1 MSKIV
6 VKYFDIRE
14 ISENDINEFLI
25 KLKSNNN
32 ISKDRI
38 IKSLSF
44 IPLKTRQQSI
54 LANVMIDEELKEKA
68 KDIYYNDKNKPLLND
83 NLFFSI
89 SHSEDLVV
97 FVKDNSS
104 IGIDIEYI
112 DTKHNIILDYAF
124 TNEEKE
130 YINNNFKDNIEEGII
145 KLWTIKESVY
155 KASGN
160 TLDILPKDIS
170 INVMD
175 FSNVVFLGDKYYII
189 TKKIDN
195 YYLSIASI
203 IKYEDIILL
212 NEFSK
217 ELKYGK

>member
-1 MSKIV
+1 MSKII

-14 ISENDINEFLI
+14 ISDIDINKFI
-25 KLKSNNN
+25 NKLKSNNN
-32 ISKDRI
+32 ISEDRI
-38 IKSLSF
+38 EKSLSF
-44 IPLKTRQQSI
+44 IPIKTRYQSI
-54 LANVMIDEELKEKA
+54 LANVLIDEELKEKA
-68 KDIYYNDKNKPLLND
+68 KCIYYNDRNKPLISD

-89 SHSEDLVV
+89 SHSEDYVV
-97 FVKDNSS
+97 FAKDINS

-112 DTKHNIILDYAF
+112 DIKNNIILDYAF
-124 TNEEKE
+124 TSEEKD
-130 YINNNFKDNIEEGII
+130 YINKTYKENIKEGII

-160 TLDILPKDIS
+160 TLNIIPKDIS
-170 INVMD
+170 INTQD
-175 FSNVVFLGDKYYII
+175 LNNVLFLGNNYNVI

-203 IKYEDIILL
+203 IKYEDIILS

-217 ELKYGK
+217 EV

>member
-1 MSKIV
+1 MSKLII
-6 VKYFDIRE
+6 KYFDIR
-14 ISENDINEFLI
+14 DINDDDINLLI
-25 KLKSNNN
+25 NKLKSNNY
-32 ISKDRI
+32 ISKERI
-38 IKSLSF
+38 KKSLSF
-44 IPLKTRQQSI
+44 IPLKTRMQSI
-54 LANVMIDEELKEKA
+54 LANVLIDNELKEKA
-68 KDIYYNDKNKPLLND
+68 KDIYYNNRNKPLLND

-89 SHSEDLVV
+89 SHSEDFVL
-97 FVKDNSS
+97 FVKDTNM
-104 IGIDIEYI
+104 IGIDIELI
-112 DTKHNIILDYAF
+112 DKKIIDILDYAF
-124 TNEEKE
+124 TNEEKD
-130 YINNNFKDNIEEGII
+130 YINKNYKDNINEGII

-203 IKYEDIILL
+203 VKYEDIILL

-217 ELKYGK
+217 EV